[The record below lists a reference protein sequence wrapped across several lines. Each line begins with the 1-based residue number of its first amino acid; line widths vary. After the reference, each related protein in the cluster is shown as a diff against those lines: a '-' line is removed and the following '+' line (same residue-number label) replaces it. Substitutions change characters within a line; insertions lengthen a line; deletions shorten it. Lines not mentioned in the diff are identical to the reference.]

1 MLLSSSKSDNM
12 KPYPGEYYPGSHCCG
27 ETVCVGQ
34 EFFDGMEYTSVN
46 SNTKLQKS
54 VSGRVLETFM

>member
-1 MLLSSSKSDNM
+1 M

-46 SNTKLQKS
+46 SNTELQKS